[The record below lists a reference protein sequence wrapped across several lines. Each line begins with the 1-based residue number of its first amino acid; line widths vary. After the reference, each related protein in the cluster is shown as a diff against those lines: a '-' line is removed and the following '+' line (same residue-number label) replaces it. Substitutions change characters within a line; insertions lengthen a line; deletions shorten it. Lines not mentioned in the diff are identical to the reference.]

1 MGHPQLDWM
10 KVNSRTCPFEN
21 TMEQRLAKF
30 AELIYR
36 VSNDIPYG
44 VTRDEFNIQLT
55 DYLFYE
61 QAEIFAVIFPDTI
74 DQSQSY
80 FTYPA
85 FQAGA
90 LDLSKHS
97 SWYSMNAL
105 LNGKSINDPIPTEF
119 YGDPSLYSLYDYLK
133 QLSFGIK
140 IVHGISYYYCDDD
153 HAWGFNQANVYIK
166 EKVDPLYDNNICKP
180 KTYIGT
186 AEIYPV
192 FTKTINSFGNE
203 EWLMEEWG
211 IFWDIYGEREAEFC
225 AVSADWNWDSDSDDS
240 R

>member
-10 KVNSRTCPFEN
+10 KVDSRTCPYEN
-21 TMEQRLAKF
+21 DMEQRLAKF
-30 AELIYR
+30 AELIYKI
-36 VSNDIPYG
+36 SNDIPFG
-44 VTRDEFNIQLT
+44 VNRDEFNIQLT

-74 DQSQSY
+74 DESQSY
-80 FTYPA
+80 FTYAA
-85 FQAGA
+85 FQADQ

-97 SWYSMNAL
+97 SWYSMTAL
-105 LNGKSINDPIPTEF
+105 THGSGINDPTPDEF
-119 YGDPSLYSLYDYLK
+119 YGDPSPLSLYDYLK

-153 HAWGFNQANVYIK
+153 HSWGFNQANVYIK
-166 EKVDPLYDNNICKP
+166 EKVNPWNNICKP
-180 KTYIGT
+180 KTYVGT

-192 FTKTINSFGNE
+192 FTKTINSFGND
-203 EWLMEEWG
+203 EWLLEEWG
-211 IFWDIYGEREAEFC
+211 IFWDIYAEKNAEFC
-225 AVSADWNWDSDSDDS
+225 AASADFNWSDDSDDDS